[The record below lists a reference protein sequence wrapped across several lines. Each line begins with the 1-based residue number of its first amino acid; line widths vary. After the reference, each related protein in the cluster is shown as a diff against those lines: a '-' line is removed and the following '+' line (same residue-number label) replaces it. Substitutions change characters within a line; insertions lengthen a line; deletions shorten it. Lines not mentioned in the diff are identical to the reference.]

1 MTIDIDIED
10 VLNDC
15 SSWEI
20 DQAIEWLKDN
30 DYLKSEHIIP
40 DDNDNIL
47 DIEFKT
53 ALDKI
58 YNKRL
63 NISLEDEEIIKQIAN
78 KL

>member
-1 MTIDIDIED
+1 MILDIDIED

-20 DQAIEWLKDN
+20 DQVIEWLKDN
-30 DYLKSEHIIP
+30 DYLENKYITP

-53 ALDKI
+53 TLDKI
-58 YNKRL
+58 RDKRL
-63 NISLEDEEIIKQIAN
+63 NITLEDEEIIKQIAN

>member
-1 MTIDIDIED
+1 MTLDIDIED

-20 DQAIEWLKDN
+20 DQVIEWLKDN
-30 DYLKSEHIIP
+30 DYLENKYITP

-47 DIEFKT
+47 DIEFKIT
-53 ALDKI
+53 LDKI
-58 YNKRL
+58 RDKRL
-63 NISLEDEEIIKQIAN
+63 NITLEDEEIIKQIAN

>member
-1 MTIDIDIED
+1 MTLDIDIED

-20 DQAIEWLKDN
+20 DQVIEWLKDN
-30 DYLKSEHIIP
+30 DYLENKYITP

-53 ALDKI
+53 TLDKI
-58 YNKRL
+58 RDKRL
-63 NISLEDEEIIKQIAN
+63 NITLEDEEIIKQIAN